1 MSQMSHVMNLFVSCP
16 QIGTESLNP
25 MFSVFE
31 DRAFKGLIILK
42 RGHMSVLSMMG
53 VLRKGISTEERPH
66 EDVEKRQP

>member
-1 MSQMSHVMNLFVSCP
+1 MT
-16 QIGTESLNP
+16 I
-25 MFSVFE
+25 FE